1 MNNKLILSIIA
12 AAAICVAALTSHAYM
27 KTDKNQSPD
36 SNGHVLA
43 SLWKSYYAAQKADL
57 PKQMVSSLESIEK
70 EAKAR
75 RLHWDFY
82 DAAVKKVDAES
93 SRNWKL
99 RQELRS
105 KLAAEIEEYAEPI
118 VTYSFR
124 RDQEGGSLTDY
135 VITNKARLQ
144 AGRNKWFYSRTM
156 GQMNNLLNTFIK
168 DDYEYALWSERFWGG
183 ETSKAAAALEDCL
196 GGTYPN
202 AAWLEFCALNEKRWD
217 GREKEIQAFI
227 EKYSGKAMSL
237 FGKSLLFQDRF
248 NKLSV
253 EEAGEEEFKALYAD
267 LKAAEKERKSYTAG
281 TDAKIAGTINDFKYQ
296 IENLERKEVSVSFDD
311 GKIIVAMRNLDKV
324 EVSIEPDAKGSLPLF
339 RKTVLNPANRFH
351 VLDTVKLDIPGCDD
365 GDYIVKARNG
375 KVEDV
380 AAYSPKRLSIA
391 VREDSE
397 GWKFYV
403 TDYLSGEPCP
413 QVDLKLSLSGET
425 SVEEKGVKIDGFT
438 PLPSSIASALKG
450 DAWYSLEAAFKGPD
464 GFVRKSRPQ
473 TIRELSVRGEDSG
486 EGIYCNIFTD
496 KGAYNPGE
504 TVKFKAVLY
513 GGNINTSL
521 HTFKAGEKV
530 AARLFGAEGKEA
542 GRLDLQTNEFGSVAG
557 EFLLAEGQR
566 NGRFRLEISA
576 GERHLASRTILV
588 DEFILPTYD
597 LVFEDVDSLYFMGD
611 EIEVKGS
618 LKSYSGHP
626 LDAASL
632 SYEVDSRGRRIRSGD
647 LQVNGEGNFSIRF
660 KTVEDAWWYNVTVK
674 VKDATGETKEF
685 SRSVYVLDHFNIA
698 LSVGNASVGEVRL
711 SGDSYG
717 SGARLLSE
725 ESAKVSF
732 EVNNSEGKR
741 VPLVVNYQLKDADGK
756 TVASGSASSGETREI
771 AIPRPGLYTLH
782 ADATAKSSEG
792 KEISSKQEMKILKVG
807 QSDKVLKAKVENFFQ
822 LTGSC
827 ADGSLK
833 AGEQIML
840 RMGAGDG
847 PVWAV
852 VELFGDRRQLLEQ
865 RLVHLDGKAGAE
877 GSITDLAFEYKN
889 DYPDA
894 LFLSV
899 FYFRNGKSYTFSRE
913 FRREK
918 EELSLP
924 LEFSSFEDNALP
936 GKEYSF
942 TIKSRPGTEAV
953 VAVFD
958 KSSET
963 IFPNRWNVVRLI
975 DSGAMGVY
983 YQSQAGGVF
992 GDMMVRGF
1000 GSSRKGIM
1008 FKTRSAGAVEEAYAM
1023 NSMVAMAAPEAAVM
1037 DMADDAGMVQEVA
1050 AEEDLEAAGE
1060 VAVRSDFATSLAFEP
1075 FLRTREDGTAELKF
1089 KTSDKLS
1096 TFIVQVYAHTP
1107 DMLNSTIRE
1116 EMTVSVPVKVS
1127 VAEPQ
1132 YLYKGDKFVL
1142 HATVSSASDVPVTG
1156 TVVLQAYPSSE
1167 HQDVKPF
1174 ASYSKK
1180 VTVPAGA
1187 SVPVEFEVSPKDVDE
1202 LGLKLVFADK
1212 AKTFSDGVFVSLPVM
1227 KAEQTLTESHSAVL
1241 LAGMDKDVLL
1251 RRLQS
1256 EFTGTTSKGAEYKEI
1271 DIRQM
1276 LLDAIPSKIEPSGK
1290 DVLSLTEAYYVRKV
1304 AAKLGADVVTV
1315 MPDEEL
1321 VRNILACRN
1330 ADGGFAWFQGM
1341 KSSPVITAVLLER
1354 FAKLRDASLGGR
1366 EFDTAPSVAY
1376 LDRNQFI
1383 HGESWPYWCG
1393 WLSTAQY
1400 AYVRS
1405 MYSSVPFDV
1414 SKETKSEQSEYS
1426 KNFKEFKKYI
1436 KDYLVPSSKD
1446 GRGLNGQIL
1455 SKARRIKTLVNMI
1468 NNDGGLSLASAWG
1481 LKINADSKM
1490 RSSLAAD
1497 IASLYE
1503 YAVEHRD
1510 GGWYYPNA
1518 VMPWR
1523 GLLESELYAHS
1534 LLCDLLSSSLPVPE
1548 PAEGRRIADGI
1559 RIWIMLQK
1567 ETQQW
1572 ADDPA
1577 YVDAI
1582 NSVLSGG
1589 EEVLSTRVVLLTK
1602 TYSSPFSKIVSAGNG
1617 FTIERHFYKEVLGED
1632 SRIGRVEIY
1641 PGMQLKV
1648 GDKVICEYK
1657 VWNQENRS
1665 FVKLTAPREAAF
1677 RPVNQLSG
1685 HVGWWA
1691 RPVGGTYSVTPQGYR
1706 NVKSDRTE
1714 YFFDVYPEEN
1724 TTVTE
1729 EFFITQEGTFVA
1741 PVVTIESLYA
1751 PHYRANDKFG
1761 GLVDV
1766 RE

>member
-1 MNNKLILSIIA
+1 MKNKLILSLIA
-12 AAAICVAALTSHAYM
+12 VAAICAAALSSQAYM

-36 SNGHVLA
+36 SNGHVLT
-43 SLWKSYYAAQKADL
+43 SLWKAYYAAQKADL
-57 PKQMVSSLESIEK
+57 PKQMVSSLESITK

-82 DAAVKKVDAES
+82 DAAVKKADAES
-93 SRNWKL
+93 SRNWKV
-99 RQELRS
+99 RQELRT
-105 KLAAEIEEYAEPI
+105 KLAAEIEDYAEPI
-118 VTYSFR
+118 VTYSYR
-124 RDQEGGSLTDY
+124 RDQGGGSLTDY
-135 VITNKARLQ
+135 AISNRARLQ

-156 GQMNNLLNTFIK
+156 GQMNDLLNTFIK

-183 ETSKAAAALEDCL
+183 GPSKAAAALEDCL
-196 GGTYPN
+196 GDAYPN
-202 AAWLEFCALNEKRWD
+202 AAWLEFCSLNEKRWD
-217 GREKEIQAFI
+217 GREMDVKAFI
-227 EKYSGKAMSL
+227 DKYSGKAMSL

-248 NKLSV
+248 NKLSI
-253 EEAGEEEFKALYAD
+253 EEAGEDEFKALYAD
-267 LKAAEKERKSYTAG
+267 LKAAEKERKSYTSG
-281 TDAKIAGTINDFKYQ
+281 IDAKIAETVHDFKYQ
-296 IENLERKEVSVSFDD
+296 LENLERKEVSVSFDD
-311 GKIIVAMRNLDKV
+311 GKIVVALRNLDKV
-324 EVSIEPDAKGSLPLF
+324 EVSMEPDAKGAQPLF
-339 RKTVLNPANRFH
+339 KKTVANPAKRFH

-365 GDYIVKARNG
+365 GDYLVRARNG

-403 TDYLSGEPCP
+403 TDYLSGEPCK
-413 QVDLKLSLSGET
+413 QVDLRLSLSGNT
-425 SVEEKGVKIDGFT
+425 SVEEKGVRVDGFT
-438 PLPSSIASALKG
+438 KLPDRVASALKG
-450 DAWYSLEAAFKGPD
+450 DAYYTIEASCKGAD
-464 GFVRKSRPQ
+464 GFLRKTRPQ
-473 TIRELSVRGEDSG
+473 TLRNVQVRADHDV
-486 EGIYCNIFTD
+486 EGLYCNIFTD

-513 GGNINTSL
+513 GGDINTSL

-530 AARLFGAEGKEA
+530 VARLYGAEGKEA
-542 GRLDLQTNEFGSVAG
+542 GRLDLQTNDFGSVAG
-557 EFLLAEGQR
+557 EFLLHEGER
-566 NGRFRLEISA
+566 NGHFRLEI
-576 GERHLASRTILV
+576 GVGKRRLASKTILV

-618 LKSYSGHP
+618 IKSYSGHP
-626 LDAASL
+626 LDAARL
-632 SYEVDSRGRRIRSGD
+632 SYEVDGRGRRIGSGEVGID
-647 LQVNGEGNFSIRF
+647 GTGSFSIRF
-660 KTVEDAWWYNVTVK
+660 KTVEDTWWYNVTVK

-685 SRSVYVLDHFNIA
+685 SRSVYVLDHFNIG
-698 LSVGNASVGEVRL
+698 LSLENAASGEVRL
-711 SGDSYG
+711 EGDSYG
-717 SGARLLSE
+717 PGARLFSE
-725 ESAKVSF
+725 ESARVRF
-732 EVNNSEGKR
+732 QVINSEGKE
-741 VPLVVNYQLKDADGK
+741 VPLVVNYELKDGAGK
-756 TVASGSASSGETREI
+756 VVTTGSAISGEVKELSVSGSGLFTLSATAS
-771 AIPRPGLYTLH
+771 
-782 ADATAKSSEG
+782 AKSSAG
-792 KEISSKQEMKILKVG
+792 KEISSKQEMKILRVG
-807 QSDKVLKAKVENFFQ
+807 TSDKVLKARVENFFL
-822 LTGSC
+822 LTGQC
-827 ADGSLK
+827 ADGALKDGEKVSLK
-833 AGEQIML
+833 
-840 RMGAGDG
+840 MGAGDG

-852 VELFGDRRQLLEQ
+852 VELFGDRRQLLER
-865 RLVHLDGKAGAE
+865 RLVHLEGKAGE
-877 GSITDLAFEYKN
+877 DGSIEDMAFEYKSE
-889 DYPDA
+889 YPDA

-913 FRREK
+913 FQREK
-918 EELSLP
+918 EELALP
-924 LEFSSFEDNALP
+924 LEFSSFEDRTLP

-963 IFPNRWNVVRLI
+963 IFPNRWNVVRLV
-975 DSGAMGVY
+975 DSGAMGIY
-983 YQSQAGGVF
+983 YQSQAGGIF
-992 GDMMVRGF
+992 GDMMVRGL

-1023 NSMVAMAAPEAAVM
+1023 NSMVAMAAPESAMM
-1037 DMADDAGMVQEVA
+1037 DMADDMGMPQEVT
-1050 AEEDLEAAGE
+1050 AEEAEAVEE
-1060 VAVRSDFATSLAFEP
+1060 VTLRSDFATSLAFEP
-1075 FLRTREDGTAELKF
+1075 FLRTGEDGTAELRF

-1127 VAEPQ
+1127 VVEPQ
-1132 YLYKGDKFVL
+1132 YLYKGDRFVL
-1142 HATVSSASDVPVTG
+1142 HATVSSASDSPVTG
-1156 TVVLQAYPSSE
+1156 TVVLQAYPSSDY
-1167 HQDVKPF
+1167 QGVKPF

-1187 SVPVEFEVSPKDVDE
+1187 TVPVQFEINPKDFDE

-1212 AKTFSDGVFVSLPVM
+1212 GKTFSDGVFVSLPVLE
-1227 KAEQTLTESHSAVL
+1227 AEQTLTESHSAVL
-1241 LAGMDKDVLL
+1241 LAGMDKNALL

-1256 EFTGTTSKGAEYKEI
+1256 EFTGTTSKGAEYKEV

-1276 LLDAIPSKIEPSGK
+1276 LLDAIPSKVEPSGK

-1304 AAKLGADVVTV
+1304 AAKLGAVIETV

-1341 KSSPVITAVLLER
+1341 KSSPVITAVVLER
-1354 FAKLRDASLGGR
+1354 FAKLRDASLGGT
-1366 EFDTAPSVAY
+1366 EFDTTPSVVY

-1400 AYVRS
+1400 TYVRS
-1405 MYSSVPFDV
+1405 MYSSVSFDV
-1414 SKETKSEQSEYS
+1414 SRETKSEQSEYS
-1426 KNFKEFKKYI
+1426 KNFKEFRKYI

-1455 SKARRIKTLVNMI
+1455 SKARRIKTLANLVN
-1468 NNDGGLSLASAWG
+1468 NEGGPALASAWG
-1481 LKINADSKM
+1481 VKFNADSKM
-1490 RSSLAAD
+1490 RSSIAAD
-1497 IASLYE
+1497 VASLYE

-1548 PAEGRRIADGI
+1548 PSEGRRIADGI

-1589 EEVLSTRVVLLTK
+1589 EDVLSTRVVLLTK
-1602 TYSSPFSKIVSAGNG
+1602 TYRSPFSRIVSAGNG
-1617 FTIERHFYKEVLGED
+1617 FIIERHFYKEVLGED
-1632 SRIGRVEIY
+1632 SKIDRIEIY
-1641 PGMQLKV
+1641 PGMQLRV

-1729 EFFITQEGTFVA
+1729 EFFITQEGSFAA
-1741 PVVTIESLYA
+1741 PVVTVESLYA
-1751 PHYRANDKFG
+1751 PHYRANGKFG
-1761 GLVDV
+1761 GRLDV
-1766 RE
+1766 KE